1 MVNRLLNE
9 AEAAER
15 LGWSKRTLQRRRWQ
29 RLPPGFI
36 KIGRSV
42 RYDPAA
48 LDTFIADGVCE
59 SNDLRQVGEV
69 AARVIARL
77 PRGER

>member
-1 MVNRLLNE
+1 MVHRLLNE

-29 RLPPGFI
+29 RLPPSFI

-42 RYDPAA
+42 RYHPANI
-48 LDTFIADGVCE
+48 DDFIALGVREPNGWQPVGDGE
-59 SNDLRQVGEV
+59 Q
-69 AARVIARL
+69 
-77 PRGER
+77 

>member
-1 MVNRLLNE
+1 MSNRLLNE

-29 RLPPGFI
+29 RLPPSFI

-48 LDTFIADGVCE
+48 IDAFIAHGAHE
-59 SNDLRQVGEV
+59 PNDWQQVSEV
-69 AARVIARL
+69 AARVMARL
-77 PRGER
+77 PRGEQ